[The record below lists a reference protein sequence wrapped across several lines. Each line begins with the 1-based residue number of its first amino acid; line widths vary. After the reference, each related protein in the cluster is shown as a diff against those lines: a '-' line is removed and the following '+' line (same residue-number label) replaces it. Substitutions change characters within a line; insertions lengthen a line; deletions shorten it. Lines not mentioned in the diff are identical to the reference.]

1 MVAMSAVPAVVQGVQ
16 GFIQSGKARKMLDN
30 LERPQY
36 EIPQSVMQGTQRAIN
51 AASSFQMPG
60 QDAYQQSI
68 DQASSGALYNIT
80 QNATSGPEALA
91 AMTGVYGAQMGAQ
104 NQMALA
110 AAQDYQR
117 RDQLAQQALMTRG
130 EYEDKAWMTNV
141 YQPYAEEAQAA
152 SALAEAGKINA
163 YQAVKGLAGVGA
175 NAVMMKSLGMFD
187 TGTGTNKVAPTTS
200 PTNADPNFISNFNP
214 NFQGFNKYNQP
225 QFKSITERVSSFVPN
240 LGITSKPNP
249 FVPMMGD
256 ANSTSVVPGQT
267 TGIQFNPIPGVTDGL
282 TESPMINQQPFNNIV
297 NQVTGRNSFT
307 VGTTNNGGVG
317 ALNVTPPVVSNAA
330 PVQPT
335 AVIPSQPAP
344 VVPAPAIVIPG
355 FAQAQQTMEAFQA
368 GAIPE
373 GEYTKD
379 QMQAQDVAA
388 AAAAAPAP
396 ATPEPA
402 PAEAAP
408 ATPAAVAPEVPA
420 TPLEA
425 TVEMVSRLPVNI
437 VNSSPSLQKI
447 AEQTTT
453 EPLETAPSKDVKL
466 SGGNTFQT
474 ANGNI
479 WKSKEDYEKYRELER
494 QWRGALRAK
503 DDELEAKRWA
513 QLMEL
518 EDDTLI
524 YNNNKMSPDQMKSEL
539 KALKEKNP
547 DLYANIIDDEGNYI
561 GSK

>member
-175 NAVMMKSLGMFD
+175 NALMMKSMGMFD
-187 TGTGTNKVAPTTS
+187 NPINKQGVNLTPYNNAVGQSMSNVQGMGGTLKSFNPASTPQ
-200 PTNADPNFISNFNP
+200 FNP
-214 NFQGFNKYNQP
+214 NLQGFNSIGQP
-225 QFKSITERVSSFVPN
+225 QFKSITNRASS
-240 LGITSKPNP
+240 

-256 ANSTSVVPGQT
+256 ANATSVIPGQT

-282 TESPMINQQPFNNIV
+282 TESPMINQQPFND
-297 NQVTGRNSFT
+297 
-307 VGTTNNGGVG
+307 
-317 ALNVTPPVVSNAA
+317 VVSQSA
-330 PVQPT
+330 
-335 AVIPSQPAP
+335 
-344 VVPAPAIVIPG
+344 
-355 FAQAQQTMEAFQA
+355 
-368 GAIPE
+368 
-373 GEYTKD
+373 D
-379 QMQAQDVAA
+379 QI
-388 AAAAAPAP
+388 
-396 ATPEPA
+396 TPE
-402 PAEAAP
+402 
-408 ATPAAVAPEVPA
+408 
-420 TPLEA
+420 
-425 TVEMVSRLPVNI
+425 
-437 VNSSPSLQKI
+437 Q
-447 AEQTTT
+447 
-453 EPLETAPSKDVKL
+453 L
-466 SGGNTFQT
+466 S
-474 ANGNI
+474 I
-479 WKSKEDYEKYRELER
+479 IMSHLKR
-494 QWRGALRAK
+494 QR
-503 DDELEAKRWA
+503 
-513 QLMEL
+513 
-518 EDDTLI
+518 
-524 YNNNKMSPDQMKSEL
+524 
-539 KALKEKNP
+539 
-547 DLYANIIDDEGNYI
+547 II
-561 GSK
+561 

>member
-1 MVAMSAVPAVVQGVQ
+1 MLGAMVAMSAVPAVVQGVQ

-117 RDQLAQQALMTRG
+117 RDQMAQQALMTRG

-152 SALAEAGKINA
+152 SALAEAGKVNA

-175 NAVMMKSLGMFD
+175 NALMMKSLGMFD
-187 TGTGTNKVAPTTS
+187 TGTGTGTNKVAPTTS

-282 TESPMINQQPFNNIV
+282 TESPMINQQPFND
-297 NQVTGRNSFT
+297 
-307 VGTTNNGGVG
+307 
-317 ALNVTPPVVSNAA
+317 VVS
-330 PVQPT
+330 QST
-335 AVIPSQPAP
+335 
-344 VVPAPAIVIPG
+344 
-355 FAQAQQTMEAFQA
+355 
-368 GAIPE
+368 
-373 GEYTKD
+373 D
-379 QMQAQDVAA
+379 QI
-388 AAAAAPAP
+388 
-396 ATPEPA
+396 TPE
-402 PAEAAP
+402 
-408 ATPAAVAPEVPA
+408 
-420 TPLEA
+420 
-425 TVEMVSRLPVNI
+425 
-437 VNSSPSLQKI
+437 Q
-447 AEQTTT
+447 
-453 EPLETAPSKDVKL
+453 L
-466 SGGNTFQT
+466 SV
-474 ANGNI
+474 I
-479 WKSKEDYEKYRELER
+479 MSHLKR
-494 QWRGALRAK
+494 QG
-503 DDELEAKRWA
+503 
-513 QLMEL
+513 
-518 EDDTLI
+518 
-524 YNNNKMSPDQMKSEL
+524 
-539 KALKEKNP
+539 
-547 DLYANIIDDEGNYI
+547 IIKWN
-561 GSK
+561 